1 MSAPALFIGVVSHS
15 NSQYRQAQGP
25 GGLATQVASRLPD
38 CVVHVN
44 TRNLWT
50 EEGGVVPPGAEHD
63 SQAAEIAFEGN
74 WARYLGVRR
83 GPEWY
88 LRIAARKAR
97 LATRKFS
104 ESRNAVRRL
113 LDIEY
118 SHRDLLERG
127 VASGAKS
134 ILILED
140 DAQCPDIEDLVAGL
154 TGLLDQHPALTN
166 LSHSYSIGSL
176 GLGHLFEPAT
186 GSSWKGSARR
196 VLLTSDLL
204 VTNTVCALLY
214 SRDFAHALATEL
226 ARMPLFPVLP
236 IDWKVN
242 KAITQL
248 APGDVG
254 ASCWWVE
261 SAPIVQASMH
271 ATGNR
276 PGLDIIER

>member
-1 MSAPALFIGVVSHS
+1 MSAPALFIGVVSHP
-15 NSQYRQAQGP
+15 NSSYSQAQGP
-25 GGLATQVASRLPD
+25 DGLAAQIAARLPG
-38 CVVHVN
+38 CVAQIN

-50 EEGGVVPPGAEHD
+50 EGGDVVPAGAERE
-63 SQAAEIAFEGN
+63 SQAAEIAFEED
-74 WARYLGVRR
+74 WARYVGVRR

-88 LRIAARKAR
+88 LRITARKAR
-97 LATRKFS
+97 LATRRFS
-104 ESRNAVRRL
+104 DSGGAVRRL

-118 SHRDLLERG
+118 SHRNLLERG
-127 VASGAKS
+127 VASGAES

-140 DAQCPDIEDLVAGL
+140 DAQCPNVEDLVDGL
-154 TGLLDQHPALTN
+154 TGLLEQRPALTN

-186 GSSWKGSARR
+186 ASKWKGAATR

-214 SRDFAHALATEL
+214 SREFAHELSTQL

-242 KAITQL
+242 KAITHL
-248 APGDVG
+248 SSGG
-254 ASCWWVE
+254 EHRSCLWVDP
-261 SAPIVQASMH
+261 APIVQASMH
-271 ATGNR
+271 AKSVQ
-276 PGLDIIER
+276 PSIDIIK